1 MKNFNILK
9 GVFPNNMARIA
20 NQVISVCAWLTNFL
34 LPFVPSP
41 MEKQTDSDIST
52 DDEHISDIDD
62 D

>member
-1 MKNFNILK
+1 
-9 GVFPNNMARIA
+9 MARIA

-34 LPFVPSP
+34 PPLVPPP

-52 DDEHISDIDD
+52 DDEHSDLDD